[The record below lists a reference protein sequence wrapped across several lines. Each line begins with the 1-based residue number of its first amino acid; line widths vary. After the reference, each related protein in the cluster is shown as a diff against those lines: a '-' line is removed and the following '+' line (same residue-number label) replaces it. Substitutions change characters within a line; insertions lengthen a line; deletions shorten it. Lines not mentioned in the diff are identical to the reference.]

1 MDESRGG
8 SRIVYPKLFATLTE
22 ADLASQFRLAPEE
35 RAWAGTAA
43 RRGPSMVVLLT
54 QLKVFQSIGHF
65 LPLAQIPAT
74 ALSYI
79 AKQLSLAA
87 PTDVSIDPRTTYR
100 QNSAIRTYLG
110 VTPWGASARAVAS
123 KAVAVAAE
131 TRLDPAELVNAAID
145 ALIRERCELP
155 SLSTLLRL
163 AGNAHR
169 RINSSQWQQVHERLT
184 ALDHQRLDELLT
196 PSADS
201 QDSPFAVMCRGA
213 GKATRDNLKEL
224 IAHYEWLR
232 SLPDPAPMLTS
243 ISEAKIGQWANEAQR
258 LKARE
263 LREYV
268 APRRYA
274 LVLAALRDARGR
286 VLDDMT
292 AMLLKF
298 SKKVVWI
305 SQQRLAESH
314 VEESTETGTL
324 IAVLAEILGFLAQ
337 DVPPAAKIEQ
347 LEALIAYSRS
357 SKNALPTSID
367 SGNA

>member
-1 MDESRGG
+1 MDE
-8 SRIVYPKLFATLTE
+8 
-22 ADLASQFRLAPEE
+22 
-35 RAWAGTAA
+35 
-43 RRGPSMVVLLT
+43 
-54 QLKVFQSIGHF
+54 
-65 LPLAQIPAT
+65 
-74 ALSYI
+74 
-79 AKQLSLAA
+79 
-87 PTDVSIDPRTTYR
+87 
-100 QNSAIRTYLG
+100 
-110 VTPWGASARAVAS
+110 
-123 KAVAVAAE
+123 
-131 TRLDPAELVNAAID
+131 
-145 ALIRERCELP
+145 
-155 SLSTLLRL
+155 
-163 AGNAHR
+163 
-169 RINSSQWQQVHERLT
+169 
-184 ALDHQRLDELLT
+184 QRLDELLT

-232 SLPDPAPMLTS
+232 SLPDPAPLLTS

-263 LREYV
+263 LREYL

-274 LVLAALRDARGR
+274 LVLAALREARGR

-324 IAVLAEILGFLAQ
+324 IAVLAEMLGVLAQ

-347 LEALIAYSRS
+347 LEATIMAHGGLVRCRTPA
-357 SKNALPTSID
+357 KNALSMSRITGSHLPTKPSGRTAVQLLALARTLPLKAARPSERSLIKSVRCVADEPSTCD
-367 SGNA
+367 STPFGIWIPVSTASVASADGDARIAIPVRLTAVIWKWPRSWSWRRASMGVRSMWMVH